1 MNFKSIGMTKRN
13 VKHLW
18 WIRLTDSLTFISIF
32 LCEYNEYIASNVGTE
47 EKEILKS
54 ERWSRLKC
62 LFYLTL
68 FMYMF
73 FVLLFFFYSWL
84 LLYLLFVVL
93 MFELNFFFKKKDIIG
108 QVHIVHFY
116 GLNQRW
122 ANFLTY
128 VPQCVLKCIHWVSG
142 PGADGLVVL
151 VTGFI
156 GGKKYHGMSKKFAL
170 T

>member
-13 VKHLW
+13 VKLLW

-62 LFYLTL
+62 LFYLT
-68 FMYMF
+68 
-73 FVLLFFFYSWL
+73 FVHVYVFCFVIFLLQL
-84 LLYLLFVVL
+84 AFVV
-93 MFELNFFFKKKDIIG
+93 FVVCCFNDWTEFFLKKDIIG

-156 GGKKYHGMSKKFAL
+156 GGKKYHGMCKKCAL